1 MRTLGLSKQ
10 KLTYIREL
18 ARMTRDGVLNFEHLP
33 TDFVE
38 AVKALA
44 STLMPAA
51 IGSAVAQAWEE
62 GLSLRDRFI
71 QWAVG
76 ICVSYYVTLG
86 ISAFFGLGQFAA
98 QAVGFDVAMIAFK
111 STPHFITGASAALE
125 ALPGQLKDRLLAL
138 IGTKK

>member
-1 MRTLGLSKQ
+1 MNL
-10 KLTYIREL
+10 
-18 ARMTRDGVLNFEHLP
+18 EHLP
-33 TDFVE
+33 AEIWDV
-38 AVKALA
+38 VKTVAGA
-44 STLMPAA
+44 LMPAA

-86 ISAFFGLGQFAA
+86 ISAFFGLGQFASN
-98 QAVGFDVAMIAFK
+98 AVGFVIAMIAFK
-111 STPHFITGASAALE
+111 STPRFITGASGALE
-125 ALPGQLKDRLLAL
+125 ALPGQLKDRLLGL

>member
-1 MRTLGLSKQ
+1 MNLDQ
-10 KLTYIREL
+10 
-18 ARMTRDGVLNFEHLP
+18 LP
-33 TDFVE
+33 TDALE
-38 AVKALA
+38 LVKNLA

-51 IGSAVAQAWEE
+51 IGSAVAQAWQK

-98 QAVGFDVAMIAFK
+98 QAVGFVVAMIAFQ
-111 STPHFITGASAALE
+111 STPRFIAGSGAALE
-125 ALPGQLKDRLLAL
+125 ALPGQLKDRLLGL
-138 IGTKK
+138 IGAAKK